1 MDLEEWRHSQPS
13 LRRYTYSEGSFSCK
27 TDAWWDWA
35 RLSAP
40 CVDMHVFFYSSS
52 AFLSCSEHID
62 HRLNRSYTRTV
73 LSTSLRPSL
82 CPSLPL
88 SVPPSVRPYL
98 SPSLFLSVSTSLS
111 VPPVRP
117 FLRPYLSVRLSL
129 CPSLPLSPSLLL
141 SVSISGPWP
150 YHPLSVPPSLSP
162 SLTLSVLLSPSLP
175 LCPSLC
181 PSVRNFVSSSRCSC
195 CVYLWSGLVEK
206 VVLLLTRIYL
216 ERLKRFSST
225 QDVLSESMLNK
236 TQVI

>member
-88 SVPPSVRPYL
+88 S
-98 SPSLFLSVSTSLS
+98 
-111 VPPVRP
+111 
-117 FLRPYLSVRLSL
+117 
-129 CPSLPLSPSLLL
+129 PSLLL

-150 YHPLSVPPSLSP
+150 YLPLSVPPSLSP